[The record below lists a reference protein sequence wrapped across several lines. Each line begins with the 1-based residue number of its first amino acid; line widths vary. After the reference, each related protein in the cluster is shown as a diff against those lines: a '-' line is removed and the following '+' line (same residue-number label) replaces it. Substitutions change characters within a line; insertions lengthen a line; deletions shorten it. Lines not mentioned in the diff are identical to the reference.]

1 MRLLVC
7 VGVGGWVGV
16 SVFSVCVC
24 VRVCVRV
31 CGCFLGLLLGLRAA
45 ALCVLPWFV
54 LVHVY

>member
-1 MRLLVC
+1 
-7 VGVGGWVGV
+7 VGV